1 MADMPRS
8 YYFLKMKGNFIL
20 KLIVAFTPK
29 LLKCVEGGGG
39 KIIFVA
45 L

>member
-1 MADMPRS
+1 MADMAGS

-29 LLKCVEGGGG
+29 LLKCVEGGEGE
-39 KIIFVA
+39 IIFVA
-45 L
+45 S

>member
-1 MADMPRS
+1 MADMARS

-29 LLKCVEGGGG
+29 LLKCVAGEGG

-45 L
+45 